1 MAPRPELVE
10 GCPLCCQ
17 GVLNPGVLDRTQ
29 PLYQQYLA
37 AAASL
42 QFCSCPTGQGKQRWL
57 NRLQQQHQSDAEQLA
72 SARSQAEH
80 TRRQRLFDDAGVPP
94 KFLGYTWESYLQ
106 AAGQDRGKQTLIQA
120 ITAYLADGYV
130 QTSDGIKV
138 GLFVHGKSDLGKTGA
153 LSQVFL
159 HYLRQGAAGL
169 WVQYN
174 TLLRE
179 LRNFED
185 GHVDERINGC
195 KHVEYL
201 FIDDFGDPLANQASN
216 YSRDVMMQIIDYRNN
231 YRKPMLITSN
241 LTLDELAQQY
251 HARLVKRLLEN
262 CFVVEVTGNA
272 LGILRKR

>member
-1 MAPRPELVE
+1 V
-10 GCPLCCQ
+10 C
-17 GVLNPGVLDRTQ
+17 NPGVLDRSQ

-37 AAASL
+37 AASSL
-42 QFCSCPTGQGKQRWL
+42 QFCDCPTGQQKQRWL
-57 NRLQQQHQSDAEQLA
+57 QRLQAQHQSDADQLIR
-72 SARSQAEH
+72 ARSQAEH
-80 TRRQRLFDDAGVPP
+80 NRRQRLFDDAGVPP

-106 AAGQDRGKQTLIQA
+106 VAGQERGKQMLINA
-120 ITAYLADGYV
+120 IEAYLANGYV
-130 QTSDGIKV
+130 QTSEGIKA
-138 GLFVHGKSDLGKTGA
+138 GLFVHGKSDQGKTGA

-174 TLLRE
+174 SLLRE

-185 GHVDERINGC
+185 GHVDERINQC
-195 KHVEYL
+195 KYVEYL
-201 FIDDFGDPLANQASN
+201 FIDDFGDPLANQASA

-231 YRKPMLITSN
+231 YRKPVLITSN